1 MPDWSIDHISA
12 VTLAVR
18 DMAESVAF
26 YERLGLHVSY
36 GGPHVAFTT
45 MRAGRSVIN
54 LRHAPQGSGNRW
66 ARVILRVRGV
76 DALYEH
82 LKAQGLNPST
92 PKNAEW
98 GERYF
103 EISQIPPDLVVK
115 FQSIDIVDAI
125 LREIRRLS
133 IVHTQK
139 IKD

>member
-18 DMAESVAF
+18 DMAESVMF

-36 GGPHVAFTT
+36 GGPDAVFTT
-45 MRAGRSVIN
+45 MRAARSVTN

-76 DALYEH
+76 DALYQH
-82 LKAQGLNPST
+82 LRAQGLHPST

-98 GERYF
+98 GERYC
-103 EISQIPPDLVVK
+103 EISDPDGDVISFADLLDV
-115 FQSIDIVDAI
+115 ID
-125 LREIRRLS
+125 
-133 IVHTQK
+133 
-139 IKD
+139 

>member
-18 DMAESVAF
+18 NMAASVAF

-36 GGPHVAFTT
+36 GGPRVAFTT
-45 MRAGRSVIN
+45 MRAGQSVIN
-54 LRHAPQGSGNRW
+54 LRQAPQGSGNRW

-82 LKAQGLNPST
+82 LKAQGLHPST
-92 PKNAEW
+92 PKDAEW

-103 EISQIPPDLVVK
+103 EIRDPEGDVIS
-115 FQSIDIVDAI
+115 FA
-125 LREIRRLS
+125 EIREA
-133 IVHTQK
+133 IP
-139 IKD
+139 

>member
-18 DMAESVAF
+18 DMSESVVF

-36 GGPHVAFTT
+36 GGPNAAFTT
-45 MRAGRSVIN
+45 MRAARSVIN

-76 DALYEH
+76 DALYQH
-82 LKAQGLNPST
+82 LRAQGLNPST
-92 PKNAEW
+92 PKNAAW

-103 EISQIPPDLVVK
+103 EISDPDGDVISFADLL
-115 FQSIDIVDAI
+115 DAI
-125 LREIRRLS
+125 
-133 IVHTQK
+133 
-139 IKD
+139 D